1 MLGLCCFTL
10 HCCVWASHCRGFSC
24 CGAQALGAQALVVV
38 TPELCCTLARG
49 IFPPPGIEPMSP
61 VLGGRFFTA
70 GPPRKPSKCHL
81 KRRQRSSSKSRKC
94 LSMFLSFLLFWL
106 DVYICV
112 YIYICVCVCV
122 CIVPDV
128 YIYIIYIGASLVA
141 QMVKNL
147 STMWEI
153 CVQTRGW
160 EDPLEK
166 EIATHSS
173 ILAWEI
179 PWTEKPGWL
188 QSMGS

>member
-128 YIYIIYIGASLVA
+128 YIYVYIYIY
-141 QMVKNL
+141 
-147 STMWEI
+147 I
-153 CVQTRGW
+153 
-160 EDPLEK
+160 
-166 EIATHSS
+166 
-173 ILAWEI
+173 
-179 PWTEKPGWL
+179 
-188 QSMGS
+188 

>member
-112 YIYICVCVCV
+112 YIYMCVCVCV
-122 CIVPDV
+122 CVCV
-128 YIYIIYIGASLVA
+128 YSIIDTYAYVHILIYILVIVHIAVFQNSHASF
-141 QMVKNL
+141 
-147 STMWEI
+147 
-153 CVQTRGW
+153 
-160 EDPLEK
+160 
-166 EIATHSS
+166 
-173 ILAWEI
+173 ILFD
-179 PWTEKPGWL
+179 T
-188 QSMGS
+188 

>member
-1 MLGLCCFTL
+1 MPL
-10 HCCVWASHCRGFSC
+10 HVSLFPSF
-24 CGAQALGAQALVVV
+24 
-38 TPELCCTLARG
+38 LARC
-49 IFPPPGIEPMSP
+49 IYM
-61 VLGGRFFTA
+61 
-70 GPPRKPSKCHL
+70 
-81 KRRQRSSSKSRKC
+81 
-94 LSMFLSFLLFWL
+94 
-106 DVYICV
+106 CV
-112 YIYICVCVCV
+112 YIYVCVCVCVCV